1 MQEVISSKQRER
13 IGKRRLSK
21 WIVVLILVGFSS
33 LLIRTFVFQVFLV
46 PSGSML
52 PTLQIGDRILVDK
65 IPWLSRD
72 IHVGDMIV
80 FHRAPGDTDPLYPV
94 LVKRVIGLPGETI
107 SSSGDTVYI
116 NGRAIAEPWLA
127 AMDVT
132 PTCAQSSFNIPTT
145 HIPKGQYYVLG
156 DCRGDSSDSRVWGT
170 VPIGNVIGRVTLV
183 IWRHNHPWFHWF

>member
-1 MQEVISSKQRER
+1 
-13 IGKRRLSK
+13 
-21 WIVVLILVGFSS
+21 
-33 LLIRTFVFQVFLV
+33 
-46 PSGSML
+46 ML
-52 PTLQIGDRILVDK
+52 PTLQIGDRIVVDK
-65 IPWLSRD
+65 LPGLAHD
-72 IHVGDMIV
+72 IHEGDIIV
-80 FHRAPGDTDPLYPV
+80 FHRAPGDLDTQYPV

-127 AMDVT
+127 AMNAT
-132 PTCAQSSFNIPTT
+132 PTCAESSFDIPTT
-145 HIPKGQYYVLG
+145 HIPSGQYYVLG